1 MMPLGIRLKALP
13 IVKGIVVGACLTLL
27 LGGCALKDRFFADE
41 EEKPPAQLMA
51 EGSENLEAGY
61 YEAATDAFQKL
72 KDRYPYSQYAVAAE
86 LKMADALFRR
96 ELYEEAYVAYS
107 DFEKLHPKNPEIP
120 YVIYQRGMCHF
131 EQISAIDR
139 DQAGTLKAIE
149 EFERLVKRFRRDKYA
164 RRAGLKIRKCYIY
177 LARHE
182 LYIGDFYFRAK
193 NYRAAAD
200 RYRYV
205 LEHYPD
211 LGQYHEALESL
222 NKAKEKLAEQEGE
235 S

>member
-1 MMPLGIRLKALP
+1 M
-13 IVKGIVVGACLTLL
+13 
-27 LGGCALKDRFFADE
+27 DRFFAEE

-51 EGSENLEAGY
+51 EGTENLEGGY
-61 YEAATDAFQKL
+61 YEAAAEAFQKI

-96 ELYEEAYVAYS
+96 ELYEEAHAAYS

-120 YVIYQRGMCHF
+120 YVIYQRGMCYF
-131 EQISAIDR
+131 EQISAVDR
-139 DQAGTLKAIE
+139 DQTGTLKAIE
-149 EFERLVKRFRRDKYA
+149 EFERLVKRFPRDAYA
-164 RRAGLKIRKCYIY
+164 RRAGLRIRKCYIF
-177 LARHE
+177 LAKHE
-182 LYIGDFYFRAK
+182 LYVGDFYFRSR
-193 NYRAAAD
+193 NYRAAAA

-222 NKAKEKLAEQEGE
+222 RRANEKLAEQADE